1 MVKQKKVSLG
11 MVITLMGVGIAS
23 IIMEFLKL
31 NQSIAMIVM
40 VVGIALLMTYKR
52 KISGG
57 AARQWLPVIV
67 YLSIAI
73 VAGILSGYSFIGGYA
88 AVVYIAYC
96 LALAI
101 FMLAHKK
108 EDYSAELFIEYGWWI
123 TGALNTILFPLLTQN
138 FTSFSVISYLSQGS
152 DRLTLAQVSITY
164 LIFFLAH
171 KSKNKAETVFQW
183 VFAGVS
189 IINILLCNVRRAL
202 LAYIIV
208 LIIHFIRNADPKK
221 LHKNIRPIVAAVIGI
236 IALLFIFSRFQILQ
250 DLFERLIET
259 ARSSVLGYFGK
270 ATGMYNSGTIR
281 NNQITSLWNEY
292 NTSFT
297 FKDVLFGKGYM
308 YKHIDFPYFQAFTD
322 LGLIMGILYAYVQ
335 FILPIRIIVRK
346 PLDSAQQFF
355 QYFMITV
362 ILENFYSG
370 TPYGF
375 DKFIPLIL
383 LMFVSKGATRQKE
396 EARVPVSG
404 AIELN
409 EAEKN

>member
-1 MVKQKKVSLG
+1 MVKQKKVSFG

-23 IIMEFLKL
+23 VIMELLKL
-31 NQSIAMIVM
+31 KQSIAMIVM
-40 VVGIALLMTYKR
+40 AVGIALLMTYKR

-67 YLSIAI
+67 YLAIATI
-73 VAGILSGYSFIGGYA
+73 AGILSGYPFIGGYA
-88 AVVYIAYC
+88 AVVYIVYC
-96 LALAI
+96 LALAV

-108 EDYSAELFIEYGWWI
+108 EDYSPYLFIEYGWWI
-123 TGALNTILFPLLTQN
+123 SGAFNIILFPLLTQN

-152 DRLTLAQVSITY
+152 DRLTLAQVCITY
-164 LIFFLAH
+164 LIFLLAH
-171 KSKNKAETVFQW
+171 KPKNKVETLLKW

-189 IINILLCNVRRAL
+189 IVNILLCNVRRAL
-202 LAYIIV
+202 LAYVII
-208 LIIHFIRNADPKK
+208 LIVHFIRNADLKK
-221 LHKNIRPIVAAVIGI
+221 VRKNIRPIVGAVIGI
-236 IALLFIFSRFQILQ
+236 IALLFIFSRFQIVQ

-259 ARSSVLGYFGK
+259 ARSSILGYFGK
-270 ATGMYNSGTIR
+270 ATGIYNSGAIR
-281 NNQITSLWNEY
+281 NNSIMALWNEY

-322 LGLIMGILYAYVQ
+322 LGLLIGILYAYVQ
-335 FILPIRIIVRK
+335 LVFPFRIIAKK
-346 PLDSAQQFF
+346 PVDGAQQFL
-355 QYFMITV
+355 QYYMITV

-383 LMFVSKGATRQKE
+383 LMFVSKSGARQRE
-396 EARVPVSG
+396 EASTPMQ
-404 AIELN
+404 EWN
-409 EAEKN
+409 